1 MAMSQLQP
9 LVFNTLSNNI
19 PFNIS
24 PLAGANGMIVAI
36 RVQDLARDNVWFNYD
51 NGVWDQLPEVTVG
64 LGNLYIAASVVNI
77 GGTGDLILRIIDDQ
91 GNLLLQKGD
100 TVVGGDSMGG
110 ETLPQPMPN
119 RQYGIQ
125 ILVDP

>member
-9 LVFNTLSNNI
+9 LIFNPLSESVT
-19 PFNIS
+19 FNIN
-24 PLAGANGMIVAI
+24 PLLTADGKITAI
-36 RVQDLARDNVWFNYD
+36 RVQDIARNVWFNYD